1 MTLYDL
7 TTILMGLEITVII
20 ALLAMV
26 YTILENKWKN

>member
-20 ALLAMV
+20 ALIAMIA
-26 YTILENKWKN
+26 TLIENKWKN